1 MKHTCTHW
9 LFVPL
14 ILFLITSCSQTSQV
28 DLILYNAKIYT
39 VDSAF
44 SIAQALAV
52 KNGRII
58 DIGKEGDITGKYFSD
73 NKINA
78 EGKILYPGFI
88 DAHAHFFRYGLGL
101 QTADLVGTE
110 SWEEILTR
118 LDSFAK
124 SHPDGWLL
132 GRGWDQNDW
141 KVQDFPTKEKLDV

>member
-1 MKHTCTHW
+1 MKHTRTQW
-9 LFVPL
+9 LLIPF
-14 ILFLITSCSQTSQV
+14 ILFLLASCSPTSQV
-28 DLILYNAKIYT
+28 DLIVYNAKIYT
-39 VDSAF
+39 VDSNF

-52 KNGRII
+52 KDGKIV

-73 NKINA
+73 NKVNA
-78 EGKILYPGFI
+78 EGKTIYPGFI

-124 SHPDGWLL
+124 SHPSPDGWLPQ
-132 GRGWDQNDW
+132 RA
-141 KVQDFPTKEKLDV
+141 ERI